1 MIVAQPS
8 ERRKGLRRFIRVAGV
23 VVLAAAAS
31 VPLAF
36 ITAML
41 LTPVLWRLEPV
52 LGMELAGHS
61 GPAEWI
67 FTTIWVVFTVTL
79 VTLILLVRG
88 RASRREQAGQPVDQG
103 PATMG

>member
-1 MIVAQPS
+1 MAHPS
-8 ERRKGLRRFIRVAGV
+8 ERRKGLRRFIRIAAVVA
-23 VVLAAAAS
+23 LAAAAS

-36 ITAML
+36 ITAIL
-41 LTPVLWRLEPV
+41 LTPVLWRLESV

-67 FTTIWVVFTVTL
+67 FTTMWVVFTMTL
-79 VTLILLVRG
+79 VTVILFVRG
-88 RASRREQAGQPVDQG
+88 RASRRVQAGLPMDQG

>member
-1 MIVAQPS
+1 MAQPS

-23 VVLAAAAS
+23 GVLAGAAS

-67 FTTIWVVFTVTL
+67 FTTIWVVFTVT
-79 VTLILLVRG
+79 VAALILFVRG
-88 RASRREQAGQPVDQG
+88 RASRRGQAGQTEDQG
-103 PATMG
+103 PAPVG